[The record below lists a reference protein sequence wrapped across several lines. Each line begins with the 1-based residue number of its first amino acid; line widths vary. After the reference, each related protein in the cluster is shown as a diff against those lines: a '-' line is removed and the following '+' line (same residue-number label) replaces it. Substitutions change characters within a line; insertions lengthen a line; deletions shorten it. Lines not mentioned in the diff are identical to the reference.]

1 MDWSMQ
7 ARADALSTQFNVRFT
22 KDALQKLYRSHGI
35 TRDPSLMVGE
45 SDGPWYYQQIELG
58 FNYRMTELQAALGV
72 SQLARLDDFVAR
84 RHALARRY
92 DQLLAA
98 LPVTCPWQHADSY
111 SGLHL
116 YPIRL
121 QLERITLS
129 HREVFEQLRE
139 RGIGVN
145 LHYIPVHTQPYYAAM
160 GFAADD
166 FPQSMAYYREAI
178 SLPMYHSL
186 TEAQQ
191 DEVIATLTEVCHG

>member
-1 MDWSMQ
+1 
-7 ARADALSTQFNVRFT
+7 
-22 KDALQKLYRSHGI
+22 
-35 TRDPSLMVGE
+35 
-45 SDGPWYYQQIELG
+45 
-58 FNYRMTELQAALGV
+58 MTELQAALGV

-121 QLERITLS
+121 QLDKIALS

-191 DEVIATLTEVCHG
+191 DEVVATLTEVCHG